1 MDTAN
6 IVREID
12 AEIARLTSARKI
24 LASANST
31 NGASYSPKP
40 AFHKKASA
48 SKPGSRISAAGR
60 KRLSE
65 LMKQR
70 WAERRKRAANRGK
83 GGAKAA

>member
-1 MDTAN
+1 MDTAK

-24 LASANST
+24 LASVNST
-31 NGASYSPKP
+31 NGASHRPKAASPKRV
-40 AFHKKASA
+40 SA

-70 WAERRKRAANRGK
+70 WAERRRKAANRK
-83 GGAKAA
+83 GAAKAA